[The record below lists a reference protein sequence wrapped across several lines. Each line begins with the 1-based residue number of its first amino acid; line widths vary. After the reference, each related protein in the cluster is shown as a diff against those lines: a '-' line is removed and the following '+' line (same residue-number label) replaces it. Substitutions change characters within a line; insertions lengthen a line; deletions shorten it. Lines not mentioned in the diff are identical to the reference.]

1 VRNTGIHR
9 LFLVL
14 LSACTGLAAMAASSL
29 VPVGTAPVEA
39 RGQVP
44 PAAPFCGASEQPGWP
59 IRILRGGGRYLSAA
73 PVVADLDGDG
83 TMEIVAAGV
92 GDWVWIW
99 NHDGTRRR
107 HWPRRIDAP
116 AYGSPSVGDID
127 GDGQNE
133 IVVAS
138 YFFSTVYAWHLDG
151 RAVEGF
157 PRPAGATPTDK
168 IRGSAV
174 LANLDADPELEI
186 VVATADGL
194 VHVYDAPFTAE
205 LAGWPKLL
213 DFNIQ
218 TTPAVGDVDGD
229 GEPDIVVRSVD
240 RLQVRHADGRTVAGF
255 PVAAAGLHTSPV
267 IGDFDHDGADEIVD
281 GGLLS
286 VFFYRGDGTT
296 MGTASTGVLKYA
308 FFALGDIDDDG
319 RPELFVGPDIGG
331 VSRIGTGSG
340 LLAGWPV
347 PTAEPVRGSPLVLDA
362 DGDGWNDV
370 IAGSYDGLIH
380 AWSHDGSETCPPVDL
395 GGEIFVSPAAG
406 DLDGDGD
413 VELVVATLSGEVHVF
428 DLTAPWD
435 PRAAGWT
442 MVQADPRHTG
452 HYPAR

>member
-1 VRNTGIHR
+1 
-9 LFLVL
+9 
-14 LSACTGLAAMAASSL
+14 MPASRL
-29 VPVGTAPVEA
+29 VPVGTVPEEA
-39 RGQVP
+39 WARAL

-59 IRILRGGGRYLSAA
+59 VRIQRGNTPYITAS
-73 PVVADLDGDG
+73 PVVADLDDDG
-83 TMEIVAAGV
+83 TMEIVAADV
-92 GDWVWIW
+92 DDWVWIW

-107 HWPRRIDAP
+107 HWPQRMDAP
-116 AYGSPSVGDID
+116 AFGSPSIGDID

-133 IVVAS
+133 IVVAT

-157 PRPAGATPTDK
+157 PIQAGATPTDK

-174 LANLDADPELEI
+174 LANLDADPELEV
-186 VVATADGL
+186 VVATAEGL

-205 LAGWPKLL
+205 LAGWPKRL

-229 GEPDIVVRSVD
+229 GEPDIVVRSMD

-255 PVAAAGLHTSPV
+255 PLAAAGAHTSPV
-267 IGDFDHDGADEIVD
+267 IGDVDDDGAAEIVD
-281 GGLLS
+281 GGLTS

-296 MGTASTGVLKYA
+296 MRTLPTGLLHYA
-308 FFALGDIDDDG
+308 FFALGDIDGDG
-319 RPELFVGPDIGG
+319 RPELFVGPDLGG
-331 VSRIGTGSG
+331 VSGFG
-340 LLAGWPV
+340 LGAGWPV

-370 IAGSYDGLIH
+370 IASSHDGLLH
-380 AWSHDGSETCPPVDL
+380 AWSRDGSETCPSVDL

-413 VELVVATLSGEVHVF
+413 VELVVAPLSGVVHVF

-452 HYPAR
+452 HYPSR